1 MKGNVSSELVL
12 KGSSEIAHGLNGRD
26 MGRTHK
32 KMYALFQHICVH
44 MCTHTH
50 IGMYV
55 HTHTKIQRFMGVH
68 VSILTDTH
76 TQSTEAGEERRE
88 IKT

>member
-50 IGMYV
+50 RHVCTYTHKDTKIHGSARE
-55 HTHTKIQRFMGVH
+55 HTHT
-68 VSILTDTH
+68 LTD